1 MKRWY
6 KFISTILHPIVMPTI
21 GIILYFI
28 LTPIN
33 LSTRQQYTILGIV
46 FIATY
51 IIPLLLLVFL
61 KRINYIKSFQVHGIK
76 ERRIPIFFMMTLL
89 FMVGKFFAEI
99 SIIRDLSYLFFGVVL
114 GLIVIYLLFISKI
127 KTSLH
132 LLSMGAATG
141 YFLLFQQIHNINIL
155 PLIIIFIL
163 LSGILAASRLHLKA
177 HTSREVYIGFFIGLI
192 SPFLAFYIL

>member
-46 FIATY
+46 FTATY
-51 IIPLLLLVFL
+51 IIPLLLLIFL

-76 ERRIPIFFMMTLL
+76 ERRVPIFFMMTLL

-155 PLIIIFIL
+155 PLIIVFIL

>member
-1 MKRWY
+1 MERWH
-6 KFISTILHPIVMPTI
+6 KFTSTILHPIVMPTI

-33 LSTRQQYTILGIV
+33 LSSRQQYTILGIV

-127 KTSLH
+127 KSSLH

-141 YFLLFQQIHNINIL
+141 YFLLFQQIHSINIL
-155 PLIIIFIL
+155 PLIIVFIL